1 MDYNLP
7 ENIKFCG
14 DIVSSVQSLLLY
26 THAPSTLIAL
36 FVGGFVLYKTR
47 NAVGALLFS
56 ISVTFGLWVSVDL
69 LAWLWYDQNTLMITA
84 WSLFGLIFA
93 WLFFLVYWFT
103 HRFITGTSL
112 PPVAILAWT
121 FLLLPVI
128 IFTPTAENVSGVDIR
143 DCVAVEGNAFVTY
156 YYSLGALAIVSVLAS
171 VYLWL
176 RSKTKDSAATR
187 SAKYLA
193 AVGAILFIGSFISTS
208 AVASYLVDA
217 GLVSDFGLEQ
227 YGVATMTV
235 FIAIL
240 AYATVRYHAFNLKLL
255 AAQALVFSL
264 AILIAA
270 EFLFVTNDINR
281 ILVGLT
287 LGLAVIFG
295 YLLVRS
301 VKEEVRQRELIQKQ
315 EQELEVANKQQ
326 ENLLHFISH
335 EIKGYLTKS
344 EAGFAGIVEGDYGT
358 ISETLK
364 GMASSALS
372 DVRKGVRTV
381 MEILDAS
388 NLKKGTMGYKMQ
400 MFNLKASVTKVVNH
414 LKPSAEEKHLAI
426 VVDIADEQ
434 YMLWGDA
441 EKIRQHVLRNL
452 IDNAIKYTPNGT
464 IKVKLEHKNGKLH
477 FSVQD
482 NGIGITP
489 EDMQKLF
496 TEGGHG
502 TDSIKVNV
510 HSTGYGLFIA
520 KQVVEV
526 HKGKIWAESDGQGK
540 GSKFV
545 VEFPTP

>member
-14 DIVSSVQSLLLY
+14 DIVSSLQSLLLY
-26 THAPSTLIAL
+26 THIPSALIAL
-36 FVGGFVLYKTR
+36 LVGGYVLYKIR
-47 NAVGALLFS
+47 NALGVLLFS
-56 ISVTFGLWVSVDL
+56 ISLTFGLWVSVDL
-69 LAWLWYDQNTLMITA
+69 LAWLWYDHNTLLITL
-84 WSLFGLIFA
+84 WSLFGLIFS
-93 WLFFLVYWFT
+93 WLFFLIYWFT
-103 HRFITGTSL
+103 HRFIVGTPL
-112 PPVAILAWT
+112 PLTAT
-121 FLLLPVI
+121 FVWIALLLPII
-128 IFTPTAENVSGVDIR
+128 IFTPTAQNVSGVDIR

-156 YYSLGALAIVSVLAS
+156 YYSLGVLAIVSVLAS

-193 AVGAILFIGSFISTS
+193 AVGAVLFIGSFISTS
-208 AVASYLVDA
+208 AVASYLVDV
-217 GLVSDFGLEQ
+217 GLVPDFGLEQ

-344 EAGFAGIVEGDYGT
+344 EAGFAGIVEGDYG
-358 ISETLK
+358 
-364 GMASSALS
+364 
-372 DVRKGVRTV
+372 
-381 MEILDAS
+381 
-388 NLKKGTMGYKMQ
+388 
-400 MFNLKASVTKVVNH
+400 
-414 LKPSAEEKHLAI
+414 
-426 VVDIADEQ
+426 
-434 YMLWGDA
+434 
-441 EKIRQHVLRNL
+441 
-452 IDNAIKYTPNGT
+452 
-464 IKVKLEHKNGKLH
+464 
-477 FSVQD
+477 
-482 NGIGITP
+482 
-489 EDMQKLF
+489 
-496 TEGGHG
+496 
-502 TDSIKVNV
+502 
-510 HSTGYGLFIA
+510 
-520 KQVVEV
+520 
-526 HKGKIWAESDGQGK
+526 
-540 GSKFV
+540 
-545 VEFPTP
+545 